1 MGLKE
6 QGFLEQSILSLTNED
21 GKKVKEKQLFETL
34 IKRLD
39 SSVDERETVKL
50 VLLGLMCLELKE
62 KDQNILTKYL
72 QKTRFQ
78 GIELNLGKLAPPNVF
93 RLNPKKERKGN

>member
-1 MGLKE
+1 
-6 QGFLEQSILSLTNED
+6 
-21 GKKVKEKQLFETL
+21 
-34 IKRLD
+34 
-39 SSVDERETVKL
+39 
-50 VLLGLMCLELKE
+50 MCLELKE